1 MGDKCGWGLSEHTK
15 DDGGYLRDPHTSS
28 CLCAGFLPRGPPSG
42 VTEGEMAHTEERE
55 QQSKELERCLFL
67 QRISIP
73 EPQVS
78 SKYPQNNPMGW

>member
-1 MGDKCGWGLSEHTK
+1 MMGGILETPTHPPACVLVS
-15 DDGGYLRDPHTSS
+15 
-28 CLCAGFLPRGPPSG
+28 LPVALP
-42 VTEGEMAHTEERE
+42 VMAHTEEQE

-78 SKYPQNNPMGW
+78 TKYPQNNRMGR